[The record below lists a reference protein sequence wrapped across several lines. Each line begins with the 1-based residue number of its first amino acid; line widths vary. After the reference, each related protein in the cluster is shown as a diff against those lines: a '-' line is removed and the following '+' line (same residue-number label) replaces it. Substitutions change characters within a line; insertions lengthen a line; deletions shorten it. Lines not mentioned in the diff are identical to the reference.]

1 MKYINETK
9 AGILGGLGLIGTF
22 ISKIFGGWDSA
33 MTTLVIF
40 MVADYVAGLVVAG
53 VFKKSGKSENG
64 ALNSNVGWKGLC
76 KKGMT
81 LVIVLVAHRLD
92 LSLDTEF
99 IKDAAIIGY
108 IVNELLSIVENIGLM
123 GVYIPPA
130 ISQAIDVLRKKGDTD
145 ANSNR

>member
-9 AGILGGLGLIGTF
+9 TGILGGLGLIGTF

-40 MVADYVAGLVVAG
+40 MIADYVAGLVVAG

-64 ALNSNVGWKGLC
+64 ALNSNAGWKGLC

-92 LSLDTEF
+92 LSLGTQF

-130 ISQAIDVLRKKGDTD
+130 ISQAIDVLRKKGGDKQ
-145 ANSNR
+145 